1 MWTRWH
7 RRNRWLCALLA
18 AVAIA
23 TAPLMVHLLA
33 GSQSPQRVLRI
44 GFQNSPPYHFPDASG
59 APAGPAVEL
68 VITAARRTGIALEWV
83 FTPEGPEKA
92 LTTKGLDLWPVM
104 LDLPER
110 RGVVYVTGPWAKVN
124 YAILSPEE
132 LHLKQASDLAGG
144 TLATTNISADLRI
157 AKRFFPFALLS
168 IQPDAKA
175 VAGAV
180 CLGKVQAGLLALN
193 TLTLFERNRCTT
205 RPISVLPVRDT
216 LFWFGLGANRSRPDA
231 VRAADRLREEI
242 GRMAADGSLETI
254 DYRWNTRFGAEA
266 DTIFAYR
273 NARFYETVFMAALGL
288 LAVALAGT
296 IWLALRL
303 RTTQRLAEAASRAKS
318 EFLANMSHEI
328 RTPMNGVI
336 GMTGLL
342 LDTNLT
348 PEQRDY
354 AETVR
359 KSGDAL
365 LDVINDILDFS
376 KIEAGKVEL
385 ESCAFDLHSVV
396 EEAVEMVRASAD
408 EKGLELIL
416 RYPAGLPR
424 RFLGDAAR
432 IRQVTV
438 NLAGNAVKFTGAGY
452 VLVSVDQEEQTE
464 DKTVMRIAVSDT
476 GIGIPPDKLTGLFQ
490 KFTQAD
496 SSTTRRYGGTGLGLA
511 ISKDL
516 VELMGGSIRVESR
529 PGEGSTFWFRLPLTL
544 DAAPIPP
551 AAVPELAGIRVLI
564 VDDNEVN
571 RRVVHEQVTGW
582 GMRNGSFAAGAEA
595 LAALRAAKAAGDP
608 FQVVIADYW
617 MPGMDGAELAL
628 IVKNDPALSDTRFI
642 LLSSVG
648 TWREVLP
655 LEGERVD
662 GCLLK
667 PVREQQLYRALTTA
681 LARASAPP
689 PLPVNQ
695 AVEPRDPGEA
705 ISPRVLVA
713 EDNLV
718 NQKVAARI
726 LQTVGIRPDM
736 ASNGLE
742 AVAMR
747 RMLPYDLI
755 LMDCQMPEM
764 NGYEATA
771 AIRRMESAD
780 SRTAIVAMTAETTA
794 GSRERCLACGMDDYI
809 AKPVR
814 VGELLDVLRKWAP
827 QKAMSPS

>member
-1 MWTRWH
+1 MS
-7 RRNRWLCALLA
+7 AL
-18 AVAIA
+18 AIA
-23 TAPLMVHLLA
+23 TAPLGVHLLA
-33 GSQSPQRVLRI
+33 WHKPSPRPLRI
-44 GFQNSPPYHFPDASG
+44 GFQNSLPYQFRDASG
-59 APAGPAVEL
+59 APAGPAVDM
-68 VITAARRTGIALEWV
+68 VRTAAQRAGVALEWV

-92 LTTKGLDLWPVM
+92 LTTKGLDLWPIM

-110 RGVVYVTGPWAKVN
+110 RGLVYVTGPWAKVR
-124 YAILSPEE
+124 YAILFPEE
-132 LHLKQASDLAGG
+132 RNLKQAEDLAG
-144 TLATTNISADLRI
+144 TPLATTAISADLRI
-157 AKRFFPFALLS
+157 ARTFFPFSPLS
-168 IQPDAKA
+168 IQTDARA
-175 VAGAV
+175 VADAV
-180 CLGKVQAGLLALN
+180 CAGKAQAGLLTLN
-193 TLTLFERNRCTT
+193 TLTLFERIRCTT
-205 RPISVLPVRDT
+205 RPIGVLPLRDT
-216 LFWFGLGANRSRPDA
+216 LFWFGLGAHRMRPDA
-231 VRAADRLREEI
+231 RRAADLLREEI

-273 NARFYETVFMAALGL
+273 NARFYEIVLLVALGL
-288 LAVALAGT
+288 LAFALAGT

-342 LDTNLT
+342 LDTDLT

-376 KIEAGKVEL
+376 KIEARKVEL
-385 ESCAFDLHSVV
+385 ESGAFDLQMVV
-396 EEAVEMVRASAD
+396 EEAVEMVRAAAD
-408 EKGLELIL
+408 EKGLELIV
-416 RYPAGLPR
+416 RYPACVPR
-424 RFLGDAAR
+424 SFLGDAAR
-432 IRQVTV
+432 IRQVIV
-438 NLAGNAVKFTGAGY
+438 NLAGNAVKFTQAGH
-452 VLVSVDQEEQTE
+452 VLVAVEEGERTGNPGF
-464 DKTVMRIAVSDT
+464 VRIAVTDT
-476 GIGIPPDKLTGLFQ
+476 GIGIPPDKLAGLFQ

-496 SSTTRRYGGTGLGLA
+496 TSTTRRYGGTGLGLA

-516 VELMGGSIRVESR
+516 IELMGGSIHVESR
-529 PGEGSTFWFRLPLTL
+529 AGEGSTFWFRLPLTA
-544 DAAPIPP
+544 DPAPAAPPVL
-551 AAVPELAGIRVLI
+551 AELAGIRVLI

-582 GMRNGSFAAGAEA
+582 GMRNSSFATGAKA
-595 LAALRAAKAAGDP
+595 LEALRAAKAAGDP
-608 FQVVIADYW
+608 FQVAIADYR

-628 IVKNDPALSDTRFI
+628 IVKSDPAVSDTRII

-648 TWREVLP
+648 TWREVVP

-662 GCLLK
+662 ACLLK
-667 PVREQQLYRALTTA
+667 PVRERQLYRALATV
-681 LARASAPP
+681 LAKPTVATPA
-689 PLPVNQ
+689 PVNE
-695 AVEPRDPGEA
+695 AVKGRDRGEVP
-705 ISPRVLVA
+705 SPRVLVA
-713 EDNLV
+713 EDNVV

-726 LQTVGIRPDM
+726 LQSAGIRPDM

-764 NGYEATA
+764 NGYEATT
-771 AIRRMESAD
+771 AIRRMESGD
-780 SRTAIVAMTAETTA
+780 SHTAIVAMTAETTA

-814 VGELLDVLRKWAP
+814 VVELLDVLRKWAP
-827 QKAMSPS
+827 QKAMSPP